1 MPRNGSLSTDVY
13 KIGHI
18 EQYAPGTTESFEA
31 YCTRSDKEFLEAMS
45 FGFQYYPK
53 KYFPNGKFTRAQA
66 DEFLEIRSGIMGVPR
81 SRQIGNQMYA
91 LADLGYI
98 PLRIR
103 ALPEGTIYPSVN
115 CYMTVVNTH
124 PDFHWLPGFLG
135 SLMLKSWYPSLVGT
149 NSYHYWKDI
158 NRATRCNTDFL
169 VHDFGYRSDSS
180 DGSAAISGAAHL
192 IPFRGSDTVLAWP
205 FIRDWYGPLPQFVM
219 GSVPATEHAVMC
231 SYGENGEE
239 EAFERIL
246 DLYPEGIVSIVS
258 DTYDI
263 YNVCTHI
270 LPKFKDRIMNRNG
283 KVVIRPDSGY
293 PPNIICGNPIAM
305 GVPERKGVL
314 RLLAEEFGTVP
325 GEYGKTMLD
334 PHIGVIYGDGWYR
347 PRYQECLQR
356 ISDMGFDPANLV
368 VGVGGLL
375 RMGTRDTLGHANKAT
390 RIIRN
395 GSPVELMKH
404 PITDPGKNSYKGLV
418 MLVRGADGKLVT
430 RDQVT
435 ADQEASDENELKIVF
450 ENGKLVKDWTFDEVR
465 ENFQR
470 SATAA

>member
-1 MPRNGSLSTDVY
+1 MPRNGTLSTDVY
-13 KIGHI
+13 KMGHM
-18 EQYAPGTTESFEA
+18 EQHAPGTSEVFEA
-31 YCTRSDKEFLEAMS
+31 HCTRSAKDFAEAMF
-45 FGFQYYPK
+45 FGIQYYLK
-53 KYFPNGKFTRAQA
+53 KYFEGGRITRVQA
-66 DEFLEIRSGIMGVPR
+66 NEFLEIRSSIMGCPR
-81 SRQIGNQMYA
+81 NKEIGRKMYA
-91 LADLGYI
+91 LADLGYV

-115 CYMTVVNTH
+115 CYMSVVNTH

-135 SLMLKSWYPSLVGT
+135 SLLLKSWYPSLVGT

-158 NRATRCNTDFL
+158 KSATGYPVEFL

-192 IPFRGSDTVLAWP
+192 IPFRGSDTVLAFP
-205 FIRDWYGPLPQFVM
+205 FIRDWYGPLPELVM

-239 EAFERIL
+239 EAFERML
-246 DLYPEGIVSIVS
+246 DLYPEGILSIVS

-263 YNVCTHI
+263 YHVCTVI
-270 LPKFKDRIMNRNG
+270 LPKFKDKIMKRFG
-283 KVVIRPDSGY
+283 KVVIRPDSGN
-293 PPNIICGNPIAM
+293 PPNVICGNPEGSHEA
-305 GVPERKGVL
+305 ERIGVL
-314 RLLAEEFGTVP
+314 RLLGDLFGTVP
-325 GEYGKTMLD
+325 GAHGKAMLD
-334 PHIGVIYGDGWYR
+334 PHIGIIYGDGWYR
-347 PRYQECLQR
+347 GRYQECLKR
-356 ISDMGFDPANLV
+356 IADMGFDPANLV

-404 PITDPGKNSYKGLV
+404 PVTDPGKNSYKGLV
-418 MLVRGADGKLVT
+418 MVVRDSEGKLAT

-435 ADQEASDENELKIVF
+435 ADQEASDANELKVVF
-450 ENGKLVKDWTFDEVR
+450 DNGVLVKDWTFDEVR

-470 SATAA
+470 SAVA